1 MFDGTTLSSSIIAE
15 RLSRS
20 EIFGELS
27 EADLLVIA
35 EFCREET
42 YDEGNPVLV
51 ESEPADKLYIV
62 ERGKLA
68 LEKKI
73 QIGRHSTRRNA
84 IIGYVGPGE
93 IAGFSTLALPHV
105 YATSAVC
112 VEPTRI
118 IMVDGVLLR
127 DFLETHPAAGL
138 KVMNTLAGLVSSRY
152 RDATNTLTYF
162 LSIVSHE
169 LRSPLAAVENYL
181 QIMLEGLAGDLTS
194 KQEGMMRRC
203 VLRLIDMR
211 ALLGNVVDLARMQ
224 PQQIQA
230 DFEWFDP
237 GEVGSES
244 IEDVRLAAAEK
255 GTRIIVKPPPQFKP
269 IVGARRRIRQV
280 FTNLL
285 NNAIKYSP
293 PESIVIFRARYESE
307 TLIFEVEDEGS
318 GIPQEELQYIFK
330 DFYRAHD
337 VAGTEGSGL
346 GLSIAKKIVDAHNGQ
361 ILVEN
366 LALSQPNG
374 LADDQGN
381 SGTRFSIIIPCD
393 LKTPEMQRQE
403 WLAKK
408 EEQNL
413 RTVGSSELFEEQT

>member
-1 MFDGTTLSSSIIAE
+1 MLDRTKLSSSIIAE
-15 RLSRS
+15 RLGRS
-20 EIFGELS
+20 EIFGDLC
-27 EADLLVIA
+27 EADLLAIA

-51 ESEPADKLYIV
+51 ESEPADKLYII

-93 IAGFSTLALPHV
+93 MAGISTLASPHI
-105 YATSAVC
+105 YTTSAVC
-112 VEPTRI
+112 IEPTRI
-118 IMVDGVLLR
+118 IMVDGEILR
-127 DFLETHPAAGL
+127 DYLETHPAAGL
-138 KVMNTLAGLVSSRY
+138 KVMNTLAVLVSSRY

-169 LRSPLAAVENYL
+169 LRSPLAAIENYL
-181 QIMLEGLAGDLTS
+181 QIMLDGLAGDLTT
-194 KQEGMMRRC
+194 KQERMMRRC

-211 ALLGNVVDLARMQ
+211 ALLGNVVDLARMR

-237 GEVGSES
+237 GEVGTES
-244 IEDVRLAAAEK
+244 IEDVRLAAADK
-255 GTRIIVKPPPQFKP
+255 GIRILVKPPPQFEP

-293 PESIVIFRARYESE
+293 TESTVYFRARYDAEN
-307 TLIFEVEDEGS
+307 LIFEVEDEGS
-318 GIPQEELQYIFK
+318 GIPPEELPHIFS
-330 DFYRAHD
+330 DFYRARNVVD
-337 VAGTEGSGL
+337 TEGSGL
-346 GLSIAKKIVDAHNGQ
+346 GLSIAKKIVEAHDGQ
-361 ILVEN
+361 ILIKN
-366 LALSQPNG
+366 LETEG
-374 LADDQGN
+374 R
-381 SGTRFSIIIPCD
+381 SGTCFTVRIPRD
-393 LKTPEMQRQE
+393 LKTPEMRRRE
-403 WLAKK
+403 LLA
-408 EEQNL
+408 EEA
-413 RTVGSSELFEEQT
+413 

>member
-1 MFDGTTLSSSIIAE
+1 MASPLVSLLEERCTTE
-15 RLSRS
+15 RHSL
-20 EIFGELS
+20 
-27 EADLLVIA
+27 DLLAIA

-51 ESEPADKLYIV
+51 ESEPADKLYII

-93 IAGFSTLALPHV
+93 MAGISTLASPHI
-105 YATSAVC
+105 YTTSAVC
-112 VEPTRI
+112 IEPTRI
-118 IMVDGVLLR
+118 IMVDGEILR
-127 DFLETHPAAGL
+127 DYLETHPAAGL
-138 KVMNTLAGLVSSRY
+138 KVMNTLAVLVSSRY

-169 LRSPLAAVENYL
+169 LRSPLAAIENYL
-181 QIMLEGLAGDLTS
+181 QIMLDGLAGDLTT
-194 KQEGMMRRC
+194 KQERMMRRC

-211 ALLGNVVDLARMQ
+211 ALLGNVVDLARMR

-237 GEVGSES
+237 GEVGTES

-255 GTRIIVKPPPQFKP
+255 GIRILVKPPPQFEP

-293 PESIVIFRARYESE
+293 TESTVYFRARYDAEN
-307 TLIFEVEDEGS
+307 LIFEVEDEGS
-318 GIPQEELQYIFK
+318 GIPPEELPHIFS
-330 DFYRAHD
+330 DFYRARNVVD
-337 VAGTEGSGL
+337 TEGSGL
-346 GLSIAKKIVDAHNGQ
+346 GLSIAKKIVEAHDGQ
-361 ILVEN
+361 ILIKN
-366 LALSQPNG
+366 LETEG
-374 LADDQGN
+374 R
-381 SGTRFSIIIPCD
+381 SGTCFTVRIPRD
-393 LKTPEMQRQE
+393 LKTPEMRRRE
-403 WLAKK
+403 LLA
-408 EEQNL
+408 EEA
-413 RTVGSSELFEEQT
+413 

>member
-1 MFDGTTLSSSIIAE
+1 MMFDGTTFSKPIIAE

-20 EIFGELS
+20 EIFGEVS
-27 EADLLVIA
+27 TADLLAIA

-42 YDEGNPVLV
+42 YDDGNPVLV
-51 ESEPADKLYIV
+51 ENDPADKLYIV

-68 LEKKI
+68 LEKRI

-93 IAGFSTLALPHV
+93 MAGFSTLTLPNT
-105 YATSAVC
+105 YTTSAVC
-112 VEPTRI
+112 VEPTRV
-118 IMVDGVLLR
+118 IMVDGVALR
-127 DFLETHPAAGL
+127 SYLESHPAAGL
-138 KVMNTLAGLVSSRY
+138 QVMNTLAALISGRY
-152 RDATNTLTYF
+152 RYATNTLTYF

-169 LRSPLAAVENYL
+169 LRSPLAAIENYL
-181 QIMLEGLAGDLTS
+181 QIMLEGLAGDLTN
-194 KQEGMMRRC
+194 KQESMMRRC

-244 IEDVRLAAAEK
+244 IEDVRLAAVEK
-255 GTRIIVKPPPQFKP
+255 GIRIIVKPPPQFKP

-307 TLIFEVEDEGS
+307 NLIVEVEDEGS
-318 GIPQEELQYIFK
+318 GIPQEELQHIFR
-330 DFYRAHD
+330 DFYRAHN

-366 LALSQPNG
+366 LA
-374 LADDQGN
+374 DDQEN
-381 SGTRFSIIIPCD
+381 RGTRFKIIIPSD

-403 WLAKK
+403 WLA
-408 EEQNL
+408 EEGDQNL
-413 RTVGSSELFEEQT
+413 RIVGSSERFEEQT

>member
-1 MFDGTTLSSSIIAE
+1 MMFDGTTFSKPIIAE

-27 EADLLVIA
+27 TADLLAIA

-42 YDEGNPVLV
+42 YEDGNPVLV
-51 ESEPADKLYIV
+51 ENEPADKLYIV

-68 LEKKI
+68 LEKRI

-93 IAGFSTLALPHV
+93 MAGFSTLTLPNM
-105 YATSAVC
+105 YTTSAVC
-112 VEPTRI
+112 VEPTRV
-118 IMVDGVLLR
+118 IMVDGVALR
-127 DFLETHPAAGL
+127 SYLQSHPAAGL
-138 KVMNTLAGLVSSRY
+138 RVMNTLATLISGRY
-152 RDATNTLTYF
+152 RYATNTLTYF

-169 LRSPLAAVENYL
+169 LRSPLAAIENYL
-181 QIMLEGLAGDLTS
+181 QIMLEGLAGDLTN
-194 KQEGMMRRC
+194 KQESMMRRC

-255 GTRIIVKPPPQFKP
+255 GIRIIVKPPPQFKP

-285 NNAIKYSP
+285 SNAIKYSP
-293 PESIVIFRARYESE
+293 PESIVIFRARYESD

-318 GIPQEELQYIFK
+318 GIPQEELQHIFR
-330 DFYRAHD
+330 DFYRAHN

-366 LALSQPNG
+366 LT
-374 LADDQGN
+374 DDKEN
-381 SGTRFSIIIPCD
+381 HGTRFKIIIPCN

-403 WLAKK
+403 WLA
-408 EEQNL
+408 EEVQQNP
-413 RTVGSSELFEEQT
+413 RIVGNSELFEEQT

>member
-1 MFDGTTLSSSIIAE
+1 MLDRTTLSSSIIAE
-15 RLSRS
+15 RLGRS
-20 EIFGELS
+20 EIFGDLC
-27 EADLLVIA
+27 EADLLAIA

-51 ESEPADKLYIV
+51 ENEAADKLYIV

-93 IAGFSTLALPHV
+93 IAGISTLASPHIFT
-105 YATSAVC
+105 TSAVC
-112 VEPTRI
+112 IEPTRI
-118 IMVDGVLLR
+118 IIVDGEVLR
-127 DFLETHPAAGL
+127 DYLEAHPAAGL
-138 KVMNTLAGLVSSRY
+138 KVMNTLAVLVSSRY

-169 LRSPLAAVENYL
+169 LRSPLAAIENYL
-181 QIMLEGLAGDLTS
+181 QIMLDGLAGDLTT
-194 KQEGMMRRC
+194 KQERMMRRC

-211 ALLGNVVDLARMQ
+211 ALLGNVVDLARMR

-237 GEVGSES
+237 GEVGTES

-255 GTRIIVKPPPQFKP
+255 GIRILVKPPPQFEP

-293 PESIVIFRARYESE
+293 TESTVYFRARYDAEN
-307 TLIFEVEDEGS
+307 LIFEVEDEGS
-318 GIPQEELQYIFK
+318 GIPPEELPHIFS
-330 DFYRAHD
+330 DFYRARNVVD
-337 VAGTEGSGL
+337 TEGSGL
-346 GLSIAKKIVDAHNGQ
+346 GLSIAKKIVEAHDGQ
-361 ILVEN
+361 ILIQN
-366 LALSQPNG
+366 LETEG
-374 LADDQGN
+374 R
-381 SGTRFSIIIPCD
+381 SGTCFTVRIPRD
-393 LKTPEMQRQE
+393 LKTPEMRRRE
-403 WLAKK
+403 LLA
-408 EEQNL
+408 EEL
-413 RTVGSSELFEEQT
+413 

>member
-1 MFDGTTLSSSIIAE
+1 MLDRTTLPSSIIAE
-15 RLSRS
+15 RLGRS
-20 EIFGELS
+20 EIFGDLC
-27 EADLLVIA
+27 EADLLAIA

-51 ESEPADKLYIV
+51 ESEPADKLYII

-93 IAGFSTLALPHV
+93 MAGISTLASPHI
-105 YATSAVC
+105 YTTSAVC
-112 VEPTRI
+112 IEPTRI
-118 IMVDGVLLR
+118 IMVDGEILR
-127 DFLETHPAAGL
+127 DYLETHPAAGL
-138 KVMNTLAGLVSSRY
+138 KVMNTLAVLVSSRY

-169 LRSPLAAVENYL
+169 LRSPLAAIENYL
-181 QIMLEGLAGDLTS
+181 QIMLDGLAGDLTT
-194 KQEGMMRRC
+194 KQERMMRRC

-211 ALLGNVVDLARMQ
+211 ALLGNVVDLARMR

-237 GEVGSES
+237 GEVGTES
-244 IEDVRLAAAEK
+244 IEDVRLAAADK
-255 GTRIIVKPPPQFKP
+255 GIRILVKPPPQFEP

-293 PESIVIFRARYESE
+293 TESTVYFRARYDAEN
-307 TLIFEVEDEGS
+307 LIFEVEDEGS
-318 GIPQEELQYIFK
+318 GIPPEELPHIFS
-330 DFYRAHD
+330 DFYRARNVVD
-337 VAGTEGSGL
+337 TEGSGL
-346 GLSIAKKIVDAHNGQ
+346 GLSIAKKIVEAHDGQ
-361 ILVEN
+361 ILIKN
-366 LALSQPNG
+366 LETEG
-374 LADDQGN
+374 R
-381 SGTRFSIIIPCD
+381 SGTCFTVRIPRD
-393 LKTPEMQRQE
+393 LKTPEMRRRE
-403 WLAKK
+403 LLA
-408 EEQNL
+408 EEA
-413 RTVGSSELFEEQT
+413 